1 MEVHWPLPPRCSD
14 DPRSSEDEGA
24 LPTLRPTRNLTD
36 GMDRPPGDP
45 PLQLRAV
52 THRQGSSTDVE
63 HHETRPHAPT
73 HTHWRCTMPP
83 VPAPASAL
91 ARAAGRWAAR
101 QPDRARPRAVG
112 QRQGT
117 PSPPPRPLPRP
128 SSAEPRGAGERIGT
142 GGRSV
147 RTQPAVG
154 ESPNATPGTLLSD
167 PFCTS
172 LPRTSHTA
180 ASPSSAPSPTARC
193 AWAVRARRAAAAPL
207 VWLPADASAR
217 GAMSRA
223 RSSGTR
229 RGAGIGPR
237 NAQGSRTHTRA
248 RSRARAR
255 DVLGGRAARA
265 ARGGVSGAHARASGG
280 SGVGH
285 GTVTA

>member
-1 MEVHWPLPPRCSD
+1 LSLTCARRPSERLTRVDAFSHHTSTTPVHTLQPVALNTPSFAQRSTPQQAGRQMEVHWPLPPRCSD

-128 SSAEPRGAGERIGT
+128 SSAEPRGAGE
-142 GGRSV
+142 
-147 RTQPAVG
+147 
-154 ESPNATPGTLLSD
+154 
-167 PFCTS
+167 
-172 LPRTSHTA
+172 
-180 ASPSSAPSPTARC
+180 
-193 AWAVRARRAAAAPL
+193 
-207 VWLPADASAR
+207 
-217 GAMSRA
+217 
-223 RSSGTR
+223 
-229 RGAGIGPR
+229 
-237 NAQGSRTHTRA
+237 
-248 RSRARAR
+248 
-255 DVLGGRAARA
+255 
-265 ARGGVSGAHARASGG
+265 
-280 SGVGH
+280 
-285 GTVTA
+285 